1 MFSVVNVLSRMEGMS
16 FVFPNLV
23 LTHRIALDTM
33 DFLYDHPWTT
43 VKLLQ
48 AFWAVWSH
56 SSLLMYRH
64 MGFPCNASLLLLLVV
79 QILLCS

>member
-1 MFSVVNVLSRMEGMS
+1 MS

-23 LTHRIALDTM
+23 LTHRIALDKM
-33 DFLYDHPWTT
+33 DSLYDHPQTR

-48 AFWAVWSH
+48 AVWALWSH
-56 SSLLMYRH
+56 SFILMYKH
-64 MGFPCNASLLLLLVV
+64 TGLTCNASLLLLLMV